1 MKKLILVLLTLA
13 AVNMFGQNNP
23 NSNRKTNNND
33 YSNFFEYERNAQ
45 KKVDDI
51 DIDYNNFKEKV
62 QIVNIAETLGKTF
75 IIEGKAYIL
84 LENNIMLIGKVNS
97 EGRIDTERKVKF
109 DILDDNCITIDSGKT
124 CYMIRSKTMLPE
136 IINVYTG
143 KTISVGKWKN
153 PKFHEFLLNWKGK

>member
-1 MKKLILVLLTLA
+1 MKKLSLVLLTLA

>member
-1 MKKLILVLLTLA
+1 MKKIALLLLTL
-13 AVNMFGQNNP
+13 VVTNVFGENP

-33 YSNFFEYERNAQ
+33 YSNFFEYERNTQ

-51 DIDYNNFKEKV
+51 NFNNFKEKV

-84 LENNIMLIGKVNS
+84 LQDNIILIGKVNDN
-97 EGRIDTERKVKF
+97 GTIDLEKKIKF
-109 DILDDNCITIDSGKT
+109 QKLDDNCISVDNGNT
-124 CYMIRSKTMLPE
+124 CFTIRSKTMLPE
-136 IINVYTG
+136 RIKVSNG

-153 PKFHEFLLNWKGK
+153 PKFYEFLMKWKGK

>member
-1 MKKLILVLLTLA
+1 MRKILSLVLVVLSA
-13 AVNMFGQNNP
+13 NSFGINSSSNSQNTGSYEKN
-23 NSNRKTNNND
+23 NRSKRG
-33 YSNFFEYERNAQ
+33 E
-45 KKVDDI
+45 I
-51 DIDYNNFKEKV
+51 DIYNIKEKV
-62 QIVNIAETLGKTF
+62 QIVNISEVLEKTF